1 MAAVTVDLNVTAVA
15 TFSAAGTATASIG
28 PRNQR
33 EVWSPAVASVSAS
46 TNVKEAACKI
56 YCGQDA
62 TQPNFVDGTLS
73 GSTGDSTGHIAGQTV
88 RAGDQV
94 FAVWAGG
101 DAGAQARLN
110 VTGTKVMNSGGEPAW
125 THR

>member
-33 EVWSPAVASVSAS
+33 EVWSPLVVSVSAS
-46 TNVKEAACKI
+46 SNVKEAACKV
-56 YCGQDA
+56 YCGFDA
-62 TQPNFVDGTLS
+62 SQPNFVAGTLS
-73 GSTGDSTGHIAGQTV
+73 GSTGDSSDNITGRIV

-94 FAVWAGG
+94 FAVWTGG
-101 DAGAQARLN
+101 DVGAQARLN
-110 VTGTKVMNSGGEPAW
+110 VTGSKVMNSGGAPGW
-125 THR
+125 IHR